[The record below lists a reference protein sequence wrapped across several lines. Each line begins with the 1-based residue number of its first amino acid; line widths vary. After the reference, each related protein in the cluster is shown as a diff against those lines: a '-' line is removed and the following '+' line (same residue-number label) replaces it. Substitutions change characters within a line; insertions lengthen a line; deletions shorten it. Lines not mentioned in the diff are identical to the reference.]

1 MVDEKVIETV
11 HTETITAP
19 ESDTEFEVT
28 QEWLESLFAGLNQ
41 SISAMASLLQSIL
54 QAQSEML
61 SRLESL
67 TTRIPE
73 NLTAMIS
80 TQQQTIEGLVAQSM
94 ETVRALLTPPVQQAE
109 IVEEP
114 QSEEVVLEAPETAPV
129 AEPAKPKR
137 HRI

>member
-1 MVDEKVIETV
+1 
-11 HTETITAP
+11 
-19 ESDTEFEVT
+19 
-28 QEWLESLFAGLNQ
+28 
-41 SISAMASLLQSIL
+41 
-54 QAQSEML
+54 ML